1 MVDIRLMSSNIEYLK
16 QYEAAEI
23 YVKRDDRLPFSY
35 GGNKVRIAAELIADM
50 KKRGFTSIVSYGS
63 PGSNM
68 NRAIAHMSMA
78 EKIPCRVI
86 IKKEK
91 KKMSYKPLN
100 ERLVLSSGALVGYC
114 SAEDA
119 DSIREAVEAALEE
132 ERRLGHRPYYI
143 YGNSL
148 GQGNR
153 TALMMASFKEYGEI
167 RRWEKEKGI
176 HFSHIFLAVGT
187 GATISG
193 LVSGERT
200 EITADKTEASK
211 TPAIHGISV
220 ARSAEKEREII
231 LDNLYSFNPAVMD
244 PETDGFD
251 ITDEYLCGGYG
262 CFDSD
267 IMTTIGS
274 MYMNYM
280 LPLDPTYTGKA
291 FYGMEQEIKR
301 NGYAGNCLFIHTGGY
316 PLFHDLVSLEE
327 KGQ

>member
-1 MVDIRLMSSNIEYLK
+1 MIDIRLMSSNIEYLE
-16 QYEAAEI
+16 QYEEAEI

-68 NRAIAHMSMA
+68 NRAIAHMAMA
-78 EKIPCRVI
+78 EGIPCRVI
-86 IKKEK
+86 IKLDKGK
-91 KKMSYKPLN
+91 TCDRVIPLN
-100 ERLVLSSGALVGYC
+100 EKLVLSSSALVSYC
-114 SAEDA
+114 HAEDG
-119 DSIREAVEAALEE
+119 DSIRRAVEEALEE
-132 ERRLGHRPYYI
+132 EIKLGHKPYYI
-143 YGNSL
+143 YGNSQ

-167 RRWEKEKGI
+167 RRWEKERGTD
-176 HFSHIFLAVGT
+176 FSHIFMAVGT

-200 EITADKTEASK
+200 EITAEKTASSK
-211 TPAIHGISV
+211 MPAVHGISV
-220 ARSAEKEREII
+220 ARSAKTEREII

-244 PETDGFD
+244 PESDGFD

-262 CFDSD
+262 HFDSN
-267 IMTTIGS
+267 IMKTIGY

-291 FYGMEQEIKR
+291 FYGMQQEIKKK
-301 NGYAGNCLFIHTGGY
+301 GYRGNCLFIHTGGY
-316 PLFHDLVSLEE
+316 PLFHDLLN
-327 KGQ
+327 

>member
-1 MVDIRLMSSNIEYLK
+1 MKDIRLLTSRIDYLGECGDAK
-16 QYEAAEI
+16 I
-23 YVKRDDRLPFSY
+23 YIKRDDKLPFSY

-68 NRAIAHMSMA
+68 NRAIAHMAMA
-78 EKIPCRVI
+78 EGINCRVI
-86 IKKEK
+86 MKKEK
-91 KKMSYKPLN
+91 ASCQQPLN
-100 ERLVLSSGALVGYC
+100 EKLVLSSGAAVDYC
-114 SAEDA
+114 SAEDGN
-119 DSIREAVEAALEE
+119 SIREAVEAALEA
-132 ERRLGHRPYYI
+132 ERGLGHKPYYI

-167 RRWEKEKGI
+167 RRWEREQKLQL
-176 HFSHIFLAVGT
+176 SHIFLAVGT

-200 EITADKTEASK
+200 EITVDKTEPSN

-220 ARSAEKEREII
+220 ARTAEREREII
-231 LDNLYSFNPAVMD
+231 LDNLYSFNPAVME
-244 PETDGFD
+244 PENDGFD

-262 CFDSD
+262 KYNEG
-267 IMTTIGS
+267 IMETIGR
-274 MYMNYM
+274 MYMSCM

-291 FYGMEQEIKR
+291 FYGMEQEIKGR
-301 NGYAGNCLFIHTGGY
+301 GYSGNCLFIHTGGY
-316 PLFHDLVSLEE
+316 PLFRDLVTQ
-327 KGQ
+327 KAFT